1 MHAIASRRLIFAFA
15 ALALLVASLAPDR
28 SQSAETTP
36 RGSLAGQLL
45 IATPAMR
52 DPRFD
57 RAVILMLRHD
67 QDGAFGIVI
76 NRPLGQ
82 RPLAE
87 LLQAPGAK
95 DTTVSGNVQVFNG
108 GPVQPN
114 VGFVVHSTDYHRAET
129 LDVGGRVSMT
139 SSREVLRDIADKKG
153 PAKALIAF
161 GYAGWAPGQLE
172 AELARNVW
180 HTAPE
185 DRNSCSMTTAT
196 RCGARHGLPH
206 SRPVTGRRCRYAAG
220 AERNVWKPATAIKRV
235 TPRGRKDRS
244 FDPRNLAAFCWVEAM
259 LPWTARAMLIKLAG
273 VVSRCRSA
281 ERYCGNAASDMR
293 EIDHEQKTGLG
304 DDGSFQGLAELVAY
318 DEGLFEKEGIVVE
331 WADREKDVDKY
342 AQLNVTSHKGV
353 NPFSSHGKL
362 LEQGKADLY
371 NACEWGNY
379 SRVEG
384 TKVGSRQIGRRSIVT
399 FAALVVRSDSPV
411 QTPQQF
417 ADWQIGVLLFGTTI

>member
-15 ALALLVASLAPDR
+15 ALALWVASLAPDR

-57 RAVILMLRHD
+57 HAVILMLRHD

-82 RPLAE
+82 RPLAD
-87 LLQAPGAK
+87 LLQAAGAK

-129 LDVGGRVSMT
+129 LDVGGRVAMT

-180 HTAPE
+180 YTAPE
-185 DRNSCSMTTAT
+185 DPQLVFDDDRDK
-196 RCGARHGLPH
+196 
-206 SRPVTGRRCRYAAG
+206 
-220 AERNVWKPATAIKRV
+220 VWEHATARR
-235 TPRGRKDRS
+235 T
-244 FDPRNLAAFCWVEAM
+244 
-259 LPWTARAMLIKLAG
+259 
-273 VVSRCRSA
+273 
-281 ERYCGNAASDMR
+281 
-293 EIDHEQKTGLG
+293 Q
-304 DDGSFQGLAELVAY
+304 
-318 DEGLFEKEGIVVE
+318 
-331 WADREKDVDKY
+331 
-342 AQLNVTSHKGV
+342 
-353 NPFSSHGKL
+353 
-362 LEQGKADLY
+362 DL
-371 NACEWGNY
+371 
-379 SRVEG
+379 
-384 TKVGSRQIGRRSIVT
+384 
-399 FAALVVRSDSPV
+399 
-411 QTPQQF
+411 
-417 ADWQIGVLLFGTTI
+417 